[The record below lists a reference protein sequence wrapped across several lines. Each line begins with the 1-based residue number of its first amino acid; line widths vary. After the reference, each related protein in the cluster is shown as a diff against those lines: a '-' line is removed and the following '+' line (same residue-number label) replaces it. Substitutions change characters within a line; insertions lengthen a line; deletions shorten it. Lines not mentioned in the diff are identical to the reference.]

1 MPRKEF
7 SPEEAVAAQMD
18 ALLNNDTPWPN
29 HGIQTMYEFGWDI
42 GGMERSRYFGYSKDL
57 YHFDHFLGQFQ
68 NTFGDLLGADSCK
81 IAEIRTLDTDIMD
94 VDVIV
99 QRLSSHEEKLIT
111 FRMQKKES
119 GRREGS
125 WMTKAI
131 LRQ

>member
-1 MPRKEF
+1 
-7 SPEEAVAAQMD
+7 
-18 ALLNNDTPWPN
+18 
-29 HGIQTMYEFGWDI
+29 
-42 GGMERSRYFGYSKDL
+42 
-57 YHFDHFLGQFQ
+57 
-68 NTFGDLLGADSCK
+68 
-81 IAEIRTLDTDIMD
+81 MD